1 MKKFWIRTINVC
13 VIVAALIGYSKVT
26 LAHEQT
32 DAAAKAEADRKN
44 AEIADRGRGDRRLPI
59 QTESIRA
66 QPPVLAVILQWK

>member
-44 AEIADRGRGDRRLPI
+44 AEIAAEAGETGG
-59 QTESIRA
+59 S
-66 QPPVLAVILQWK
+66 

>member
-32 DAAAKAEADRKN
+32 DASGQS
-44 AEIADRGRGDRRLPI
+44 RGRP
-59 QTESIRA
+59 
-66 QPPVLAVILQWK
+66 

>member
-32 DAAAKAEADRKN
+32 DASA
-44 AEIADRGRGDRRLPI
+44 
-59 QTESIRA
+59 
-66 QPPVLAVILQWK
+66 LAVISQWK